1 AMAGREAF
9 ERVVG
14 ALEGA
19 AAAGDVSADAAAID
33 RTLGPIARRARRGS
47 VIVLL
52 SDLLDLPDGSL
63 SSFTALATSGRTL
76 ITVQV
81 LDPVEAD
88 LGFHGNVRLRAME
101 GDAVIEADAD
111 AVRAVYKER
120 LLALSTPWEKELEA
134 RGGRLIR
141 ATSADPPVA
150 VVRAILKAVQEARR

>member
-1 AMAGREAF
+1 
-9 ERVVG
+9 
-14 ALEGA
+14 
-19 AAAGDVSADAAAID
+19 
-33 RTLGPIARRARRGS
+33 

-52 SDLLDLPDGSL
+52 SDLLDLPEGSL
-63 SSFTALATSGRTL
+63 SAFTALATSGRTL

-88 LGFHGNVRLRAME
+88 LGFSGNVRLRAME
-101 GDAVIEADAD
+101 GDAVVEADAD
-111 AVRAVYKER
+111 AVRAVYQER

-141 ATSADPPVA
+141 ATSGDPPVA